1 MYFDRLT
8 GAQCHHLPT
17 AIEPGRYQLASSNV
31 VFNGHT
37 SSFSGVLVSD
47 GGDRCLLGGEAHT
60 FVMPQ
65 QSHAASAALLF
76 KMVESIDKAIGT
88 DIQPSALVS
97 PLMPAAI
104 IDDQSRLLP
113 FEVCLLEVMQQGHL
127 HHISQRPRR
136 DLHYEDEVVDIA
148 RARRLAKGALVH
160 LSSHSECWQR
170 QTLSGVI
177 PKRVLARFSD
187 DDYDIYENRIYARL
201 LDKIERYLRYRLSTL
216 ASLQTTLAQA
226 LEFYQS
232 EDIDY
237 RLSHEICRLWGKT
250 FDQDATAKVSELLS
264 QTLQMLQ
271 HLHRTVLGLKQ
282 SGLYLLVGGQAQ
294 VTGSLHLTNI
304 LCHDPHYRH
313 VAELWDLLN
322 KTALSNKASPAE
334 QLKHNQYLAD
344 AYSRYAGL
352 VLRHALLPYLNGNN
366 EGVWAGRAIR
376 LQQSGLEWQLVSLA
390 TGEHTVDEVLL
401 TVVPWFSSLS
411 LPESLQQHPENRF
424 IASPGSGQAPD
435 QASDHQGWILLS
447 PSDMYCVER
456 FGKLVDQVL
465 CRKALLSYGRPLTK
479 IPEKVLTLA
488 DGMPGVHVDHQ
499 AHALVLQEAV
509 PDELVIKLKSALIA
523 ENATQLSCGLEQRN
537 LMLRAFEKCPVC
549 NEKVQLAFQKP
560 AGFRAKCKACGTE
573 RYLRES
579 NGNFEFKQKIS
590 GGEDFLKVGRRAFSI
605 QIQRQP
611 SSSS

>member
-1 MYFDRLT
+1 MDRLT
-8 GAQCHHLPT
+8 GAQCHQLPT
-17 AIEPGRYQLASSNV
+17 AIEPGRYQLASSSV

-47 GGDRCLLGGEAHT
+47 GSDRCLLGSGAHA

-65 QSHAASAALLF
+65 PSRAASTELLSKTVAA
-76 KMVESIDKAIGT
+76 IDA
-88 DIQPSALVS
+88 DMQQSELVS

-113 FEVCLLEVMQQGHL
+113 FEACLLDVMQQGHL

-136 DLHYEDEVVDIA
+136 DLHYEEEVVDIA

-177 PKRVLARFSD
+177 PKKVLARFSD
-187 DDYDIYENRIYARL
+187 DDYGIYENRVYARL

-216 ASLQTTLAQA
+216 ESLQTTLAQA

-250 FDQDATAKVSELLS
+250 FDQDATSKVSELLS
-264 QTLQMLQ
+264 QTLQTLQ
-271 HLHRTVLGLKQ
+271 RLHRTVLGLKQ
-282 SGLYLLVGGQAQ
+282 SGLYLLVSCQAQ
-294 VTGSLHLTNI
+294 VAVSLHLTNI

-313 VAELWDLLN
+313 VAALWDLLN

-366 EGVWAGRAIR
+366 EDVWAGRAIR
-376 LQQSGLEWQLVSLA
+376 LQQSGLEWQLVSRA
-390 TGEHTVDEVLL
+390 TGEHAVDEVLL

-411 LPESLQQHPENRF
+411 LPESLQQRPENRF
-424 IASPGSGQAPD
+424 IAWPGSGQAPD
-435 QASDHQGWILLS
+435 QVSYHQGWILLS

-456 FGKLVDQVL
+456 FGQLVDHAL
-465 CRKALLSYGRPLTK
+465 YRKALLSYGLPLTK

-488 DGMPGVHVDHQ
+488 DGIPGVHVDHQ

-509 PDELVIKLKSALIA
+509 PDELVNKLKNALIA
-523 ENATQLSCGLEQRN
+523 ENATQLSFGLEQRN

-549 NEKVQLAFQKP
+549 NENVKLAFQKP
-560 AGFRAKCKACGTE
+560 LGFRTNCKQCGTE

-579 NGNFEFKQKIS
+579 NGNFVFNQKIS
-590 GGEDFLKVGRRAFSI
+590 GGEGFFKVGRRSFSI

>member
-1 MYFDRLT
+1 MYLDRLT
-8 GAQCHHLPT
+8 GAQCHQLPT
-17 AIEPGRYQLASSNV
+17 VIEPGRYQLASRSLD
-31 VFNGHT
+31 FNGHT

-47 GGDRCLLGGEAHT
+47 GRDRCLLGGEAHT

-65 QSHAASAALLF
+65 PSQAASAALLS
-76 KMVESIDKAIGT
+76 KTVESIDQTIGA

-113 FEVCLLEVMQQGHL
+113 FEVCLLELMQQGHL

-177 PKRVLARFSD
+177 PKKVLARFSD
-187 DDYDIYENRIYARL
+187 DDYDIYENRVYARL

-216 ASLQTTLAQA
+216 ESLQTTLAQA

-237 RLSHEICRLWGKT
+237 RLSHEICRLWGST

-264 QTLQMLQ
+264 QTLQTLQ
-271 HLHRTVLGLKQ
+271 RLHRMVLGLKQ
-282 SGLYLLVGGQAQ
+282 TGLYLSVSCQVQ
-294 VTGSLHLTNI
+294 VTGALHLTNI

-313 VAELWDLLN
+313 VAALWDLLN
-322 KTALSNKASPAE
+322 KTVLSHKASPAE
-334 QLKHNQYLAD
+334 QLEHNQYLVA

-352 VLRHALLPYLNGNN
+352 VLRHALLPYLDGNN

-376 LQQSGLEWQLVSLA
+376 LQQSGLEWQLVCLA
-390 TGEHTVDEVLL
+390 TGEHAGEEVLL
-401 TVVPWFSSLS
+401 TVVPWFSSLPR
-411 LPESLQQHPENRF
+411 PEALQPCPENRF
-424 IASPGSGQAPD
+424 IAWPGNDQAPD
-435 QASDHQGWILLS
+435 QASYHQGWILLS

-456 FGKLVDQVL
+456 FGQLVDQVL
-465 CRKALLSYGRPLTK
+465 YQKALLFYGRPLTK

-488 DGMPGVHVDHQ
+488 DGMPGVQVDHQ
-499 AHALVLQEAV
+499 AHTLVLQEVV
-509 PDELVIKLKSALIA
+509 PDELVNKLKNALIA

-549 NEKVQLAFQKP
+549 NEKVQLVFQKP
-560 AGFRAKCKACGTE
+560 AGFRANCKACGTE

-579 NGNFEFKQKIS
+579 NGNFVFNQKIS

-611 SSSS
+611 SSGS